1 MEAPAQMKWMGN
13 MKDMVKKTILSF
25 LLILEIKPKQL
36 TGKPSYPEL
45 KDHPG
50 ALWASPNTDL
60 GKLAAGPCSSHHGQS
75 QPHRE
80 LTSVL

>member
-36 TGKPSYPEL
+36 TGLSL
-45 KDHPG
+45 IHI
-50 ALWASPNTDL
+50 
-60 GKLAAGPCSSHHGQS
+60 
-75 QPHRE
+75 
-80 LTSVL
+80 